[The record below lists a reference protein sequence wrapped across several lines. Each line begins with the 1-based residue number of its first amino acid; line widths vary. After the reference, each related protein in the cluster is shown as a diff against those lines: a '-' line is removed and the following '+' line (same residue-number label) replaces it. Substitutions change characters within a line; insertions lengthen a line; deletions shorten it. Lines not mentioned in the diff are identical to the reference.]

1 MAGEDTRSLF
11 SLRQSRSRIYS
22 SRYQDKRVYTQQKR
36 QGTPTFLKSFFTRL
50 SRASEV
56 YRFIPE
62 KEKPERFSSF
72 FLGFIVFLIFRF
84 NFFFY
89 ILFVW
94 VFFSL
99 SLFFLFGNSQNSS
112 IVISFNPFS
121 SCFTLVIHPPY
132 IT

>member
-1 MAGEDTRSLF
+1 MVGDTRSLF
-11 SLRQSRSRIYS
+11 SLRQSRSHIYS

-36 QGTPTFLKSFFTRL
+36 QGTFLKSFFTRL

-84 NFFFY
+84 NFFFLY
-89 ILFVW
+89 FICMG
-94 VFFSL
+94 FFSL
-99 SLFFLFGNSQNSS
+99 FLFFFFSATHKTRASS
-112 IVISFNPFS
+112 FLS
-121 SCFTLVIHPPY
+121 TLSRHVLLS
-132 IT
+132 